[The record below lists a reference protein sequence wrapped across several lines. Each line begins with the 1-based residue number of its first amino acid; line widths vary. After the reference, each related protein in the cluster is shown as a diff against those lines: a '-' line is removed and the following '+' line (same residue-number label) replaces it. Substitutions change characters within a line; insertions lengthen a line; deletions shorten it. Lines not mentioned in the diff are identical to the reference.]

1 MNASKWER
9 FKGRIAPT
17 TVQQLLDHTEE
28 IDQQIEKV
36 LVGLYNDMTDHRAK
50 VAAVSSKL
58 EEAGNFSQTIQKL
71 DRTNSDLTRRIVEIE
86 GSLTLLTNAVA
97 ITRIQIRRIYFI
109 LAVQL
114 VAVLASIQFLTF
126 GKFSH
131 ASLETGT

>member
-1 MNASKWER
+1 M
-9 FKGRIAPT
+9 APT

-97 ITRIQIRRIYFI
+97 IARIQIRRIYFI

-114 VAVLASIQFLTF
+114 VAVLASVFFIATR
-126 GKFSH
+126 
-131 ASLETGT
+131 

>member
-9 FKGRIAPT
+9 FKGRMAPT

-50 VAAVSSKL
+50 VAVVSSKL

-71 DRTNSDLTRRIVEIE
+71 DRTYSDLTRRIVEIE
-86 GSLTLLTNAVA
+86 GSLTLLTNAA
-97 ITRIQIRRIYFI
+97 SITQIQIRRIYFI
-109 LAVQL
+109 VAVQL
-114 VAVLASIQFLTF
+114 VAVLASVFFIVTR
-126 GKFSH
+126 
-131 ASLETGT
+131 

>member
-1 MNASKWER
+1 MTSSKWER

-58 EEAGNFSQTIQKL
+58 EEAGKFSQTIQKL
-71 DRTNSDLTRRIVEIE
+71 DRANSDLTSRIGEIE
-86 GSLTLLTNAVA
+86 NSLSLSTKAGLKA
-97 ITRIQIRRIYFI
+97 RIQIRRIYFI

-114 VAVLASIQFLTF
+114 VAVFASVFFIVTR
-126 GKFSH
+126 
-131 ASLETGT
+131 

>member
-1 MNASKWER
+1 MTSSKWER

-58 EEAGNFSQTIQKL
+58 EEAGKFSQTIQKL
-71 DRTNSDLTRRIVEIE
+71 DRANSDLTSRVGEIE
-86 GSLTLLTNAVA
+86 NSLSLLTKTGLKA
-97 ITRIQIRRIYFI
+97 RIQIRRIYFYI
-109 LAVQL
+109 AVQL
-114 VAVLASIQFLTF
+114 VAVFASVLFIVTR
-126 GKFSH
+126 
-131 ASLETGT
+131 

>member
-1 MNASKWER
+1 M
-9 FKGRIAPT
+9 APT

-58 EEAGNFSQTIQKL
+58 EEAGKFSQTIQKL
-71 DRTNSDLTRRIVEIE
+71 DRTNSELTRRVVEIE

-97 ITRIQIRRIYFI
+97 IARIQIRRIYFI

-114 VAVLASIQFLTF
+114 VAVLASVFFIATR
-126 GKFSH
+126 
-131 ASLETGT
+131 

>member
-97 ITRIQIRRIYFI
+97 IARIQIRRIYCI
-109 LAVQL
+109 LVVQL
-114 VAVLASIQFLTF
+114 VAVLASVFFIVTR
-126 GKFSH
+126 
-131 ASLETGT
+131 

>member
-9 FKGRIAPT
+9 FKGRMAPT

-86 GSLTLLTNAVA
+86 GSLSLLTNAVA
-97 ITRIQIRRIYFI
+97 IARIQIRRIYFI

-114 VAVLASIQFLTF
+114 VAVLASVFFIVTR
-126 GKFSH
+126 
-131 ASLETGT
+131 

>member
-71 DRTNSDLTRRIVEIE
+71 DRTYSDLTRRIVEIE
-86 GSLTLLTNAVA
+86 GSLTLLTNAA
-97 ITRIQIRRIYFI
+97 SITQIQIRRIYFI
-109 LAVQL
+109 VAVQL
-114 VAVLASIQFLTF
+114 VAVLASVFFIVTR
-126 GKFSH
+126 
-131 ASLETGT
+131 

>member
-1 MNASKWER
+1 MTSSKWER

-17 TVQQLLDHTEE
+17 TIQQLLDHTEE

-58 EEAGNFSQTIQKL
+58 EEAGKFSQTIQKL
-71 DRTNSDLTRRIVEIE
+71 DRANSDLASRIGEIE
-86 GSLTLLTNAVA
+86 NSLSLLTKAGLKA
-97 ITRIQIRRIYFI
+97 RIQIRRIYFI

-114 VAVLASIQFLTF
+114 VAVFASVFFIVTR
-126 GKFSH
+126 
-131 ASLETGT
+131 

>member
-1 MNASKWER
+1 MTSSKWER

-58 EEAGNFSQTIQKL
+58 EEAGKFSQTIQKL
-71 DRTNSDLTRRIVEIE
+71 ERANSDLTSRIGEIE
-86 GSLTLLTNAVA
+86 NSLSLLTKAGLKA
-97 ITRIQIRRIYFI
+97 RIQIRRIYFI

-114 VAVLASIQFLTF
+114 VAVFASVFFIVTR
-126 GKFSH
+126 
-131 ASLETGT
+131 

>member
-1 MNASKWER
+1 MTSSKWER

-58 EEAGNFSQTIQKL
+58 EEAGKFSQTIQKL
-71 DRTNSDLTRRIVEIE
+71 DRANSDLTSRVGEIE
-86 GSLTLLTNAVA
+86 NSLSLLTKAGLKA
-97 ITRIQIRRIYFI
+97 RIQIRRIYFFI
-109 LAVQL
+109 AVQL
-114 VAVLASIQFLTF
+114 VAVFASVFFIVTR
-126 GKFSH
+126 
-131 ASLETGT
+131 